1 MGKQELNRSEL
12 FVSGFFRGA
21 KPLVWWSF
29 AASVAAGKILKA
41 VVGKKIFEPP
51 IINFFYLIKQVGH
64 AMGSIAQVFFSI
76 LFLSFDENNF

>member
-1 MGKQELNRSEL
+1 MGKQEFNRSEL
-12 FVSGFFRGA
+12 FLSGFFRGA

-51 IINFFYLIKQVGH
+51 IINFFLSHQTGRTCDGKHRPGI
-64 AMGSIAQVFFSI
+64 FFYSI
-76 LFLSFDENNF
+76 LVL